1 MGIKEDLILNYE
13 DFVSSAEDEFSKKKY
28 NPSISSYFKAI
39 VILCDWRIYIDRNL
53 LPKNHSERFYFL
65 KQHYPVVYSIVNKLF
80 KKYKDTYNLRLGKKD
95 ALELREN
102 VKKIENLLGPKKSG
116 QKHKR

>member
-1 MGIKEDLILNYE
+1 MGIKEDLVLNYK
-13 DFVSSAEDEFSKKKY
+13 DFISSAEDELGKGKY
-28 NPSISSYFKAI
+28 NPSVSSYFKAV

-65 KQHYPVVYSIVNKLF
+65 KQHYPAVYSVLGKLF
-80 KKYKDTYNLRLGKKD
+80 RKYRKTYNLRLGRED

-102 VKKIENLLGPKKSG
+102 VKKIEGLLGFEKG
-116 QKHKR
+116 G